1 MKISSGKAK
10 LFLWTWM
17 KLHLCICHET
27 VCNLE
32 SKEEFVEVCTLYYA
46 VHSIKS
52 CLCWWGKKVAPHHYV
67 PCDSFCFF
75 RLHLF
80 LRLIDVPKFYNSYSQ
95 TAELNT
101 CMVHDPVGV
110 FWDVVLCSLVVYG
123 ETCCVRLLLEVEG
136 FLEVLVPC
144 YVAT

>member
-1 MKISSGKAK
+1 M
-10 LFLWTWM
+10 LM
-17 KLHLCICHET
+17 E
-27 VCNLE
+27 
-32 SKEEFVEVCTLYYA
+32 
-46 VHSIKS
+46 
-52 CLCWWGKKVAPHHYV
+52 KKVAPHYYV
-67 PCDSFCFF
+67 PCDSVWFF

-101 CMVHDPVGV
+101 CVIQGPVGV

-123 ETCCVRLLLEVEG
+123 ETCCVRLLLEVAG

-144 YVAT
+144 YDATLRTSNFCCFAFFFSASKNVGIC